1 MKKLVVMTVVVLVML
16 GMVGSVVGELVLP
29 ALAQGL
35 EASLER
41 EKVNDLEYI
50 QSKYKDTVKYHVS
63 AYETFDGI
71 AGRINNGEESNRV
84 LSNAIQAMN
93 PGVLKAESW
102 ITVPVLK

>member
-1 MKKLVVMTVVVLVML
+1 VKKVVVMSIVVLVML

-35 EASLER
+35 ESSLER
-41 EKVNDLEYI
+41 EKVDDLEYI

-71 AGRINNGEESNRV
+71 ANRINNGEEPTRV
-84 LSNAIQAMN
+84 LSNALQVMN

>member
-1 MKKLVVMTVVVLVML
+1 MKKIVVMTLVML
-16 GMVGSVVGELVLP
+16 VLVGMAGSMVRELVLP

-35 EASLER
+35 ESSLER

-50 QSKYKDTVKYHVS
+50 QSKYKEVTHYRVS
-63 AYETFDGI
+63 PNETFNGI
-71 AGRINNGEESNRV
+71 ANRINNGEESIRV
-84 LSNAIQAMN
+84 LSNALQVMN